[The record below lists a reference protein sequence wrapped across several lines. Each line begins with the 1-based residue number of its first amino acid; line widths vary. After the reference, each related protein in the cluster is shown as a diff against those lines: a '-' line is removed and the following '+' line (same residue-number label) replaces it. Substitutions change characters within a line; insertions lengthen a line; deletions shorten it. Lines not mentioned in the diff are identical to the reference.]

1 MKFGVLTFVFIAT
14 LALAS
19 LGRVPNL
26 QAQSG
31 PLRVT
36 VPFDFYFA
44 DERLPAG
51 IYMFERMSSSVV
63 VRISDDKGHAVVALT
78 NEAYAAPKEVG
89 KSQIVFN
96 RYGDTYFLSQMHWE
110 QYPTARTLPIGSNE
124 VAIAKTNTKQGQI
137 AVAARH

>member
-14 LALAS
+14 LALGS

-31 PLRVT
+31 PLRAT
-36 VPFDFYFA
+36 VPFDFYFG

-51 IYMFERMSSSVV
+51 IYMIERMSPIV

-78 NEAYAAPKEVG
+78 NEAYAAPKELG

-96 RYGDTYFLSQMHWE
+96 RYGDTYFLSEMHWE
-110 QYPTARTLPIGSNE
+110 QYPTARTLPMGSNE
-124 VAIAKTNTKQGQI
+124 VAIAKTITKQGQI

>member
-26 QAQSG
+26 QAQAS

-36 VPFDFYFA
+36 VPFDFYLA

-51 IYMFERMSSSVV
+51 TYIIERIWSSAV
-63 VRISDDKGHAVVALT
+63 VRISDDKGHTAVALT
-78 NEAYAAPKEVG
+78 NEEYSGLKERG

-96 RYGDTYFLSQMHWE
+96 RYGDTYFLSEMHWE
-110 QYPTARTLPIGSNE
+110 EYPTKRTLSMGSNE
-124 VAIAKTNTKQGQI
+124 VDIAKTISKERLI
-137 AVAARH
+137 AGAGRH

>member
-26 QAQSG
+26 QAQAG

-36 VPFDFYFA
+36 VPFDFYLA

-51 IYMFERMSSSVV
+51 TYMIERISSSPV
-63 VRISDDKGHAVVALT
+63 VRMADDKGHAAVALT
-78 NEAYAAPKEVG
+78 NEAYAAPKELS
-89 KSQIVFN
+89 KSQLVFN
-96 RYGDTYFLSQMHWE
+96 RYGDTYFLYQMHWE
-110 QYPTARTLPIGSNE
+110 QYPTARTLPMGSNE